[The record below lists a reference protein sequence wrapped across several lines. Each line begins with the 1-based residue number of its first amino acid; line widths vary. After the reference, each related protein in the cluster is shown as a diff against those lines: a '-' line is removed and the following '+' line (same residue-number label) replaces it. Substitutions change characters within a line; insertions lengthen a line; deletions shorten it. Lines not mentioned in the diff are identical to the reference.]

1 MSSTTTTTTTQQ
13 QEKKKRSTKNQ
24 TKTKTASSSCYS
36 DSAGGTLLRRCV
48 TAVTLSGSSAEKDEE
63 GELSSPAPTTTRAH
77 EIFDMRGVQT
87 RRDAPAGWCADDFM
101 SAAAT
106 ARTLRTRAHTELHH
120 AVRALAPGADD
131 AALTVYMASLHIK
144 PSSSSPDD
152 DGGETKKKRQQ
163 HEWTLLQASSAD
175 APHDAH
181 VAGVRR
187 VVLDTARLA
196 PLEHANIIDEPPR
209 LTDGTWARGG
219 GVVALLEATPL
230 VLDTATATRT
240 KRKELALLFFYAD
253 DACRGEG
260 EGGRRQLTCVADFA
274 YNHPAYRGVDAAD
287 AEVRGR
293 WMTGIQLGSE
303 LAHRVGERRPFEYG
317 CGGCGRPTDARLK
330 CGRCR
335 AVYYCGPACQ
345 HAHWTRDAADGAG
358 GGHRAACRM
367 MRMR

>member
-1 MSSTTTTTTTQQ
+1 MMSSTTTTPQ

-24 TKTKTASSSCYS
+24 TKTKTASSSSSCYS

-48 TAVTLSGSSAEKDEE
+48 TAVTLNSSSSSRSAGEG
-63 GELSSPAPTTTRAH
+63 GELSTRAH

-144 PSSSSPDD
+144 PSSSPNG
-152 DGGETKKKRQQ
+152 GGEKKRQQ

-230 VLDTATATRT
+230 VLDAATATRT